1 MYIYH
6 YQNPRREKRALY
18 HDNPVLA
25 FYADDSPVKETKPI
39 QTTETRSSTE
49 NRNRKKKR
57 KEKSVSGNNRP
68 AVVDGLGGVLDLED
82 AAVGGEG
89 GDGEIVARSYAAHCS
104 ASILF
109 LVDLMFRSERVW
121 TVCVFRPKY
130 KEVLPVYFLNVKKG
144 RLGTVGSLNLDL
156 FTTRSSRMLFYPC
169 QTR

>member
-1 MYIYH
+1 MSHVYVYLSTLETKSAHYINSDTEFILYMYIYH

-121 TVCVFRPKY
+121 TVFFDP
-130 KEVLPVYFLNVKKG
+130 NIKK
-144 RLGTVGSLNLDL
+144 S
-156 FTTRSSRMLFYPC
+156 FQCIS
-169 QTR
+169 